1 MAKNGIPIKLPGQN
15 GKKKKKKRSQKY
27 GTGSNMTQE
36 HGPANV
42 SWEQL
47 DAYMKAHNIT
57 NRNSALTRYLN
68 EWNSTG
74 SRPTTPSHK
83 GNLN

>member
-1 MAKNGIPIKLPGQN
+1 MAEQ
-15 GKKKKKKRSQKY
+15 KKRFQKY
-27 GTGSNMTQE
+27 GTGSNKTQK

-47 DAYMKAHNIT
+47 DAYMKAHDIT

-68 EWNSTG
+68 DWNSTG